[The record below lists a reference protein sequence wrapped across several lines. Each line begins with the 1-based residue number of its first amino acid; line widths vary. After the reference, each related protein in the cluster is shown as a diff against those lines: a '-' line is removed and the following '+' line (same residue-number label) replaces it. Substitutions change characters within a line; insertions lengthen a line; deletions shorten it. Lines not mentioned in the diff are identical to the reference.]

1 MFHNTMKMTVF
12 LILFAM
18 MIDYGI
24 SEDKKTV
31 ELKLS
36 VFPET
41 VAIGDTCYVLV
52 TAINHYDFPTTVIKP
67 EFQYPSVPGMVQFSL
82 YHHEK
87 VYRGTFEA
95 LRNLSISPTTPK
107 GTLITSGKTVTFIGV
122 PLQFP
127 PLEDLYQ
134 DVFWEKIRKELK
146 KNPEGITF
154 KFGIEFVRPY
164 MEEDKGGFPRARLT
178 KEVTIKLRNEKEMAM
193 IDQWYHNTPSEF
205 FPGIIENQY
214 LIKAPPSGRRA
225 ESRKKIFGLSPW
237 CFMNTGNRYP
247 GDPNAPETWQGW
259 QELEESLTPS
269 TMRDEIRLTRIMI
282 QYCDIKDEAV
292 LKELKEWFDGM
303 NEVQRMVMAK
313 SLRDRVS
320 DFRTTN
326 LFPQIQEVYNTIRE
340 YDVVPVPESREKL
353 LQNLRLIE

>member
-1 MFHNTMKMTVF
+1 MLYNTTKRTVL
-12 LILFAM
+12 LILIAM
-18 MIDYGI
+18 TTDYGF

-52 TAINHYDFPTTVIKP
+52 TAINHYGIPTTVIEP
-67 EFQYPSVPGMVQFSL
+67 EFQYPIIPGMVQFRL
-82 YHHEK
+82 NHREK

-95 LRNLSISPTTPK
+95 LYYRSISPGNPK
-107 GTLITSGKTVTFIGV
+107 GTLIPSGEAVTFIGV

-134 DVFWEKIRKELK
+134 DVFWEKVWKELK
-146 KNPEGITF
+146 ENPEGLSF
-154 KFGIEFVRPY
+154 EFGIEFVRPW
-164 MEEDKGGFPRARLT
+164 MEGDKVPVPRARLT

-205 FPGIIENQY
+205 FPGKIENLY
-214 LIKAPPSGRRA
+214 LSKVPLKGIRKVSK
-225 ESRKKIFGLSPW
+225 KKILGQNPW
-237 CFMNTGNRYP
+237 KFINMGNRYP
-247 GDPNAPETWQGW
+247 SDPNAPETWQGW
-259 QELEESLTPS
+259 QELEECLTPS
-269 TMRDEIRLTRIMI
+269 TMRDEIRLSRILI
-282 QYCDIKDEAV
+282 QYCDTKDEAI
-292 LKELKEWFDGM
+292 LKELKDWFNGM

-320 DFRTTN
+320 GFRTTN
-326 LFPQIQEVYNTIRE
+326 LFPLIQEVYNMVRE
-340 YDVVPVPESREKL
+340 YDVVAISESREKL
-353 LQNLRLIE
+353 LQNLKLIE